1 MPLTV
6 STDIQ
11 PALRSSESAPK
22 NFGSRLMARREGL
35 GLSVSDM
42 ADATNIRIEYI
53 TAIEGL
59 NEAALPAIGYTL
71 GYVRTYA
78 QALGMDGDIAVK
90 DFKADAALSRLPMR
104 DAPHVIFRRHW
115 RLPRG
120 FLSALTVASAALM
133 IGVWYGTQSEAVAT
147 PVPMVEIAPQY
158 TALAPA
164 APVLKTGLYTLHATA
179 PSWIEIR
186 NGLGHVEVSRI
197 FVTDETWQGQ
207 TGAGYSVSIRD
218 AGAVELYDGETLIG
232 ALGPLGEPLS
242 GLPLS
247 EAAFIPEAPTPDT
260 VFVAALPETQ

>member
-42 ADATNIRIEYI
+42 ADTTNIRPEYI

-158 TALAPA
+158 TALAA
-164 APVLKTGLYTLHATA
+164 I
-179 PSWIEIR
+179 PSLSAMRAQSSFMTERPSSARSARW
-186 NGLGHVEVSRI
+186 VSRSR
-197 FVTDETWQGQ
+197 VYLCQKQ
-207 TGAGYSVSIRD
+207 PSSPKLQRQIRCLWPRFLRRSN
-218 AGAVELYDGETLIG
+218 ALIR
-232 ALGPLGEPLS
+232 AMKRRIRPL
-242 GLPLS
+242 
-247 EAAFIPEAPTPDT
+247 
-260 VFVAALPETQ
+260 